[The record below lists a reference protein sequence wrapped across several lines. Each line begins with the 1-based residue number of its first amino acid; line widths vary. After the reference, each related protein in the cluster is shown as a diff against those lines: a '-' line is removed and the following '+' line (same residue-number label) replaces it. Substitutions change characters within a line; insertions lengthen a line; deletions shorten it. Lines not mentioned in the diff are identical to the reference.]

1 MAKAIKKSSIKK
13 AQNGI
18 VSKVAKAIGS
28 YKQAGKDIEKAKSNY
43 KTADSLSKAK
53 PDLNKL
59 GFEKFNSENKSNM
72 AKADSLRRAGRKL
85 EGLPEKNYKTG
96 GKVAKKSAKKK

>member
-1 MAKAIKKSSIKK
+1 MAKAVKKSSIKK
-13 AQNGI
+13 AQDGI
-18 VSKVAKAIGS
+18 MSKVAKGIAS

-53 PDLNKL
+53 PDLKKL

-72 AKADSLRRAGRKL
+72 AKADSLRKAGRKL
-85 EGLPEKNYKTG
+85 EGLPERNYKTG